1 VLVGVCG
8 YAPFY
13 TVRPGQMTVKADG
26 SDRWEDAEAARQ
38 AHLVEVRPVAE
49 VQALINR
56 LMEHQPGK

>member
-1 VLVGVCG
+1 MV
-8 YAPFY
+8 
-13 TVRPGQMTVKADG
+13 VKADG

-56 LMEHQPGK
+56 LMEHQPGN